1 MAKKKIILFSTL
13 VGALSLGAVALLG
26 YNVKDLQR
34 LTATQYVLEFSAEK
48 NGFNDLMANELQ
60 AFTSSK
66 NAIKVSAEPAVG
78 VTAFEDGAF
87 TVAAGT
93 YFQNDTPITGI
104 QSVLVD
110 TANGETLSCSL
121 GYVEGTEIN
130 WVETVILADE
140 KSFDFNMT
148 QPSHLRFINDNEE
161 AVSINSFKVSYS
173 CEAQDNIV
181 ELKGSFNEW
190 GAGTKM
196 YYNYSY
202 ENLSYEDQWMI
213 KGVELK
219 AGTEFKFHEPAKG
232 DSGWFGYEVLGLG
245 EGSAAAV
252 GQIVSGENGN
262 LKAAFDI
269 TVDMY
274 FKYNRDGGTY
284 SAWIGQDPNGET
296 AEVPEVE
303 TYKVYCVTPGWET
316 VNVHMLGGTAA
327 GTSWPGVAATK
338 HESVE
343 NAWYVEVPEGAY
355 KNIIFNNGD
364 SQTGDLTIPGKDDT
378 NNCYWIK
385 EGKWTTLEAASAE
398 PEEPSEPEEPA
409 ADTYPIYVVVPDGWS
424 DVKIYGWGGTNSKA
438 WPGTAMTSY
447 TDKENTWVYYAKEG
461 EFGSIIFNGGGK
473 QTADLK
479 CPAKDAELNCYYVE
493 AKDWGTL
500 EAAPGEYV
508 PELSPIYLINC
519 TYGNAYFYAWGD
531 GCGNNGWPGEKMT
544 KEGDVFV
551 YQLDLKIGYENCI
564 FNNNSGSQT
573 ADLTLPTDGKNC
585 YDMSTNTWTT
595 YTA

>member
-60 AFTSSK
+60 AYTSSK

-87 TVAAGT
+87 TLAAGT
-93 YFQNDTPITGI
+93 YIQNDTPITGI

-130 WVETVILADE
+130 WVETVKLADE
-140 KSFDFNMT
+140 KSFDFNKT

-202 ENLSYEDQWMI
+202 ENISYEDQWMI

-252 GQIVSGENGN
+252 GQIVSAEGGN
-262 LKAAFDI
+262 MKAAFDI

-274 FKYNRDGGTY
+274 FKYNRDGGTH

-296 AEVPEVE
+296 AEVPEGE
-303 TYKVYCVTPGWET
+303 TYKVYCVAPDWET
-316 VNVHMLGGTAA
+316 VNVHMWGGTAA

-355 KNIIFNNGD
+355 KNIIFNNGGKGK
-364 SQTGDLTIPGKDDT
+364 QTADLTMPGKDDT
-378 NNCYWIK
+378 NNCFWIQ
-385 EGKWTTLEAASAE
+385 EGKWTTLEEAS
-398 PEEPSEPEEPA
+398 
-409 ADTYPIYVVVPDGWS
+409 V
-424 DVKIYGWGGTNSKA
+424 
-438 WPGTAMTSY
+438 
-447 TDKENTWVYYAKEG
+447 
-461 EFGSIIFNGGGK
+461 
-473 QTADLK
+473 
-479 CPAKDAELNCYYVE
+479 
-493 AKDWGTL
+493 
-500 EAAPGEYV
+500 EYV

-519 TYGNAYFYAWGD
+519 NYAAAYFYAWGD
-531 GCGNNGWPGEKMT
+531 ECGNNGWPGEEMT

-564 FNNNSGSQT
+564 FNNGDGTQT